1 MAIKEGKTV
10 SPKYERRVLQ
20 ASHFVGTTLLLTMA
34 LLDTSNQKGSRDRRD
49 AEQSFLATT
58 LYFHTGLPFGMVRRE
73 GP

>member
-34 LLDTSNQKGSRDRRD
+34 LLDTCIRRGHEIVEMPNK
-49 AEQSFLATT
+49 AF
-58 LYFHTGLPFGMVRRE
+58 
-73 GP
+73 